1 MKKAIIS
8 SILAIG
14 TIGAV
19 TASAIFLPAVVASNG
34 YSLYTFDYADALNGK
49 ETFNLQTSYLNG
61 VNVGVKE
68 AILGTTK
75 INNGNYFIY
84 IGSEGYAS
92 HRTFLY
98 NQNSIETFSQNPTR
112 PLDTSNFG
120 NGIQCLNSDMFTNST
135 SATTPVVLSYIDMLT
150 MNDFSAREE
159 YENTIAKYKN
169 LQIVNS
175 ADKEQL
181 SDKQLKTNKKK
192 YDWANAASSF
202 DFTPGATYKDWQGK
216 TKYYRS
222 SYESGLQFNQII
234 SFIKQNFTSLK
245 DVTTSDGIVIGY
257 KKGKLV
263 TTQYSGSFETSS
275 SGDSST
281 SRATMNSAFLASFT
295 PTTSFRTAFALW
307 LQDIYLNK

>member
-8 SILAIG
+8 SILSIS
-14 TIGAV
+14 TIGAI
-19 TASAIFLPAVVASNG
+19 TASAIYLPALVASNG
-34 YSLYTFDYADALNGK
+34 YSLYTFNYVEALNNK
-49 ETFNLQTSYLNG
+49 EMFNLQTSYLSG
-61 VNVGVKE
+61 INVGVKE
-68 AILGTTK
+68 AILGTSK

-84 IGSEGYAS
+84 IGSEGYAT

-112 PLDTSNFG
+112 PLETSNFG
-120 NGIQCLNSDMFTNST
+120 NGVQCLNSDMFTT
-135 SATTPVVLSYIDMLT
+135 SSIATTPVVLNYIDMLT

-159 YENTIAKYKN
+159 YQNTIAKYKN

-181 SDKQLKTNKKK
+181 SEEQLKINKKK
-192 YDWANAASSF
+192 FDWANAASTF
-202 DFTPGATYKDWQGK
+202 DFAPGATYKDWEGK

-222 SYESGLQFNQII
+222 SYESGLHFNEII

-245 DVTTSDGIVIGY
+245 DITTSDGIVIGY

-263 TTQYSGSFETSS
+263 TSQYSGSFESS
-275 SGDSST
+275 SSST
-281 SRATMNSAFLASFT
+281 SSANIKSNTFLTRFT
-295 PTTSFRTAFALW
+295 PSTSFRTTFALW
-307 LQDIYLNK
+307 LQDTYLKK

>member
-14 TIGAV
+14 TVGAI
-19 TASAIFLPAVVASNG
+19 TASAVFLPAVVATNG
-34 YSLYTFDYADALNGK
+34 YSLYTFNYAEALNNK
-49 ETFNLQTSYLNG
+49 DTFNLQTSYLNG
-61 VNVGVKE
+61 INVGVKE

-98 NQNSIETFSQNPTR
+98 DQNSIETFGQDPTR

-120 NGIQCLNSDMFTNST
+120 NGIQCLNSDMFTSST
-135 SATTPVVLSYIDMLT
+135 TATTPVVLSYIDMLT

-159 YENTIAKYKN
+159 YENTIAKFKN

-181 SDKQLKTNKKK
+181 SEKQLKINKKK
-192 YDWANAASSF
+192 YDWANAASAF
-202 DFTPGATYKDWQGK
+202 DFTPGATYKDWEGK

-222 SYESGLQFNQII
+222 SYESGLQFNEIV
-234 SFIKQNFTSLK
+234 SFVKKNFTKVK
-245 DVTTSDGIVIGY
+245 DITTSDGIIIGY

-263 TTQYSGSFETSS
+263 TTQYSGSFDTSS
-275 SGDSST
+275 SSS
-281 SRATMNSAFLASFT
+281 SASIATNSSAFLASFT
-295 PTTSFRTAFALW
+295 PTTSFRSTFALW
-307 LQDIYLNK
+307 LQDIYLNS